1 MTKPFFSQTPQQALQ
16 SLSASPQGLSAAQAE
31 DRLREHGPNQLHEGK
46 KKSAA
51 AVFFEQFKDLLVVI
65 LIAAAVISMLS
76 GNAESTAVIFAVL
89 LLNAALGTVQYFKAE
104 KSLASLKAMASPSAK
119 VLRGGTAC
127 TWRYP
132 AAGGGRPRS
141 CRRAHF
147 GKLFTESERK
157 FADRGKRKRRKDGRC
172 SRGGKH
178 RPGRPE
184 KHGIF
189 RFACY
194 LWARLCAYHCHRHAY

>member
-119 VLRGGTAC
+119 VLRGGQ
-127 TWRYP
+127 R
-132 AAGGGRPRS
+132 
-141 CRRAHF
+141 
-147 GKLFTESERK
+147 TELPV
-157 FADRGKRKRRKDGRC
+157 AQLV
-172 SRGGKH
+172 
-178 RPGRPE
+178 PGR
-184 KHGIF
+184 
-189 RFACY
+189 AV
-194 LWARLCAYHCHRHAY
+194 